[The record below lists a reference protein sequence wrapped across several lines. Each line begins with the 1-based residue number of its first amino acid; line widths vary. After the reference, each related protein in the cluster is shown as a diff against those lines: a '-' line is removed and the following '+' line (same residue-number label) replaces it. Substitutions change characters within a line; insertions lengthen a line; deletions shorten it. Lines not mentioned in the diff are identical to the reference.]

1 MRQRGQ
7 MSTIPLEHARNAEQW
22 RLPSRGVVG
31 MAGLIIAESAIFT
44 IVITAYLYYMGR
56 DVTGPTPREVLEI
69 PIFGTICLL
78 SSSGF
83 IMLAERA
90 IEHGKMAAFTLW
102 WAVTMLLGTI
112 FLADTANE
120 WYKLMVHDH
129 LTVHT
134 NLFGTTFYSL
144 VGLHASHVIIGLI
157 MMLVVLV
164 LGLVH
169 KVEPAHAERVK
180 VLAMYWHFVDAVWVV
195 VFTVVYIIGR

>member
-1 MRQRGQ
+1 
-7 MSTIPLEHARNAEQW
+7 MSTIPQHVANAEPW
-22 RLPSRGVVG
+22 RLPSRGVLG

-44 IVITAYLYYMGR
+44 IFITAYLYYLGR

-102 WAVTMLLGTI
+102 WGVTIMLGAI

-120 WYKLMVHDH
+120 WYKLIVHDH
-129 LTVHT
+129 LTIHT
-134 NLFGTTFYSL
+134 NLFGTCFYSL
-144 VGLHASHVIIGLI
+144 VGLHASHVIVGLI

-164 LGLVH
+164 LALGRRV
-169 KVEPAHAERVK
+169 HAEHAARVK

-195 VFTVVYIIGR
+195 VFSVVYVIGR

>member
-1 MRQRGQ
+1 
-7 MSTIPLEHARNAEQW
+7 MSTIPLEHAKNAEEW
-22 RLPSRGVVG
+22 RLPSRGVVA

-44 IVITAYLYYMGR
+44 IVITAYLYYLGR

-69 PIFGTICLL
+69 PVFGTICLL

-102 WAVTMLLGTI
+102 WAFTMLLGTI

-120 WYKLMVHDH
+120 WYKLIVHDH
-129 LTVHT
+129 LTINT
-134 NLFGTTFYSL
+134 NLFGTCFYSL
-144 VGLHASHVIIGLI
+144 VGLHASHVIVGLI
-157 MMLVVLV
+157 MMLVVLACAV
-164 LGLVH
+164 GR
-169 KVEPAHAERVK
+169 KVRPHHAERVK

-195 VFTVVYIIGR
+195 VFSVVYIIGR